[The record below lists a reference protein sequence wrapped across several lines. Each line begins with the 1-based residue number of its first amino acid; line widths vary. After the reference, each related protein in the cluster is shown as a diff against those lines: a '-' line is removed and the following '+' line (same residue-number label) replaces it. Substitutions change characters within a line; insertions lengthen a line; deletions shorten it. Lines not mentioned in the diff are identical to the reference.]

1 MSARL
6 LIVGPPGAGKG
17 TQAARIAERFGI
29 PTISTGDIF
38 RKNIAEQTELGKQ
51 VKAIVDAGDYVPD
64 SLTNAL
70 VTDRLSEAD
79 AAGGFL
85 LDGYPRTTDQVRY
98 LTELLG
104 SHGHSLDA
112 VIRLVADE
120 DEIVRRLRQR
130 ALEQGRVDDSG
141 KPSGTARRSTRG
153 RPCRCS
159 RCSASKGCSS
169 RSTASA
175 PSTRSPPASSRRSPA
190 AVSPPPDPAA
200 SIRIGRSRPR
210 SSSGFPGSKPATS
223 SGSPRAE
230 CARHARLAEMRG
242 MS

>member
-38 RKNIAEQTELGKQ
+38 RKNIADQTELGKQ

-130 ALEQGRVDDSG
+130 ALEQGRVDDSEEAIRHRQEVYSRETLPLLEMFRDQG
-141 KPSGTARRSTRG
+141 LLIEVDGLGPIDEVTTRIFAALAG
-153 RPCRCS
+153 R
-159 RCSASKGCSS
+159 GL
-169 RSTASA
+169 
-175 PSTRSPPASSRRSPA
+175 A
-190 AVSPPPDPAA
+190 AA
-200 SIRIGRSRPR
+200 
-210 SSSGFPGSKPATS
+210 
-223 SGSPRAE
+223 
-230 CARHARLAEMRG
+230 
-242 MS
+242 